1 MAVNTISIMHQQK
14 LKLNI
19 SSYSS
24 VPKYMQVAE
33 CIMNDINSGILEAG
47 NQIPSINE
55 LSQASSL
62 SRDTIQ
68 KAYKYLRTKNLII
81 SVKGVG
87 NFINSNNSSDK
98 LTIFFLIN
106 KPSSYKMEICNAFV
120 DTIGSKGNIS
130 VSFYYCDE
138 NLFIDGLRKSLGMF
152 DYYVIMPHFK
162 NESNNHVSYT
172 DKAFEALQNMP
183 KDKLILLDTV
193 KEGITG
199 SYGAVCQDFKN
210 DIFHALEQASEKLK
224 KYDKIILIYPNN
236 AIFPYPRLII
246 TGFKAFCISYNFN
259 FEVIDDINDCLN
271 FESKD
276 AYIVIEE
283 SDLVDLVQQTKS
295 KNMVLGKDV
304 GVVSYNET
312 PLKSLLDITVISTDF
327 RAMGVLAADLILSNK
342 KEIIK
347 NEFKYIERSSL

>member
-1 MAVNTISIMHQQK
+1 MQYQK
-14 LKLNI
+14 LKLNV
-19 SSYSS
+19 SSRSS
-24 VPKYMQVAE
+24 VPKYKQVAE
-33 CIMNDINSGILEAG
+33 CIMNDINSGTLEAG
-47 NQIPSINE
+47 HQIPSINE
-55 LSQASSL
+55 LSHSSSL

-68 KAYKYLRTKNLII
+68 KAYKYLRNKNLII

-87 NFINSNNSSDK
+87 NFINIKKSSDK
-98 LTIFFLIN
+98 LNIFFLIN

-120 DTIGSKGNIS
+120 DTIGDKGNIA

-138 NLFIDGLRKSLGMF
+138 NLFIDGLKKSLGMF

-199 SYGAVCQDFKN
+199 NYGAVCQDFKN
-210 DIFHALEQASEKLK
+210 DIFHALEQASDKLE
-224 KYDKIILIYPNN
+224 KYDKIILIYPKN
-236 AIFPYPRLII
+236 AVFPYPEPII
-246 TGFKAFCISYNFN
+246 TGFKAFCSSYNFN
-259 FEVIDDINDCLN
+259 FEVIDTIDDCIS

-283 SDLVDLVQQTKS
+283 SDLVDLVQQTKA
-295 KNMVLGKDV
+295 KHLVLGKDV

-327 RAMGVLAADLILSNK
+327 KAMGVLTADLILSNK

>member
-1 MAVNTISIMHQQK
+1 MQKQK
-14 LKLNI
+14 LKLSVSKH
-19 SSYSS
+19 SST
-24 VPKYMQVAE
+24 PKYMQVAE
-33 CIMNDINSGILEAG
+33 CIMNDIHLGILEPG
-47 NQIPSINE
+47 QQIPSINE
-55 LSQASSL
+55 LSQVSSL

-87 NFINSNNSSDK
+87 NFINRNKTSEK
-98 LTIFFLIN
+98 LNIFFLIN
-106 KPSSYKMEICNAFV
+106 KPSSYKMEICDAFV
-120 DTIGSKGNIS
+120 DTIGVKGNVS

-138 NLFIDGLRKSLGMF
+138 NLFVDGLKKNLGMF

-162 NESNNHVSYT
+162 NESNSHVSYT
-172 DKAFEALQNMP
+172 DKALEALQNMP

-199 SYGAVCQDFKN
+199 NYGAVCQDFKN
-210 DIFHALEQASEKLK
+210 DIYHALEQALDKLK
-224 KYDKIILIYPNN
+224 KYEKIILIYPNN
-236 AIFPYPRLII
+236 AVFPYPRLIV

-259 FEVIDDINDCLN
+259 FEIINNVNDCLKL
-271 FESKD
+271 ESKD

-283 SDLVDLVQQTKS
+283 SDLVDLVQQTKA
-295 KNMVLGKDV
+295 KKLILGKDI
-304 GVVSYNET
+304 GVISYNET

-327 RAMGVLAADLILSNK
+327 KGMGMLAADQILSNK

>member
-1 MAVNTISIMHQQK
+1 MQQK
-14 LKLNI
+14 LKLSVNKH
-19 SSYSS
+19 SST
-24 VPKYMQVAE
+24 PKYIQVAE
-33 CIMNDINSGILEAG
+33 SIINDIHLGILEAG
-47 NQIPSINE
+47 QQIPSINE
-55 LSQASSL
+55 LSHASSL

-68 KAYKYLRTKNLII
+68 KAYKHLRTKNLII

-87 NFINSNNSSDK
+87 NFINKNSSSDK
-98 LTIFFLIN
+98 FNIFFLIN

-120 DTIGSKGNIS
+120 DTIGPKGNVS

-138 NLFIDGLRKSLGMF
+138 NLFVDGLKKNLGMF

-199 SYGAVCQDFKN
+199 NYGAVCQDFKN
-210 DIFHALEQASEKLK
+210 DIFHALEQAVDKLK
-224 KYDKIILIYPNN
+224 KYEKIILIYPNN
-236 AIFPYPRLII
+236 AVFPYPELII

-259 FEVIDDINDCLN
+259 FEIINNINDCLK

-283 SDLVDLVQQTKS
+283 SDLVDLIQNIKS
-295 KNMVLGKDV
+295 KNLVLGQDV
-304 GVVSYNET
+304 GVISYNET

-327 RAMGVLAADLILSNK
+327 RAMGVLAAGLILSDK